1 MIKVHS
7 FDIDETENMRYD
19 FKVTKMMNYIKT
31 IYEYWIDK
39 EILTAFGD
47 SSGKASALSAMGV

>member
-31 IYEYWIDK
+31 IYEY
-39 EILTAFGD
+39 
-47 SSGKASALSAMGV
+47 